1 MKNLFLSA
9 IFAVVAFT
17 CNAQVVT
24 INIFQ
29 TQDLTALD
37 STFSVREVIDNPS
50 LVSDVEMVTDNL
62 QYVIDFTNK
71 TCELRRGNELAA
83 RCDIKVISKK
93 SDQIFESQFTVPNNA
108 TTYGLVVN
116 NEFAAYFDRFRVI
129 NITNFTSFFIN

>member
-1 MKNLFLSA
+1 MKNLILST
-9 IFAVVAFT
+9 IFAVVAFVS
-17 CNAQVVT
+17 NAQVVT

-37 STFSVREVIDNPS
+37 STFSVREVIDN
-50 LVSDVEMVTDNL
+50 L

-71 TCELRRGNELAA
+71 TCELRRAGELAA
-83 RCDIKVISKK
+83 SCNIKVISKK
-93 SDQIFESQFTVPNNA
+93 SDQNFEIQFIVPNNA

-116 NEFAAYFDRFRVI
+116 NQIAAYFDRFRVI

>member
-1 MKNLFLSA
+1 MKNLILST

-17 CNAQVVT
+17 SNAQVVT

-50 LVSDVEMVTDNL
+50 LVSDFEMVTDNL

-71 TCELRRGNELAA
+71 TCELRRAGELAA
-83 RCDIKVISKK
+83 SCNIKVISKK
-93 SDQIFESQFTVPNNA
+93 SDQNFEIQFIVPNNA

-116 NEFAAYFDRFRVI
+116 NQIAAYFDRFRVI